1 MPNKMNQ
8 QSGLISHQ
16 STGAPDARRGFL
28 GRFFT
33 HENGHEKTT
42 MEKLIEEHTLARRAI
57 QLDADLAR
65 CRRQAAHFL
74 EITAFE
80 DKAIAAITK
89 QQKLDDLCEQINEL
103 FADDPMTG
111 LVLTARIKEIYRG
124 SKHGVG
130 RKRKR

>member
-1 MPNKMNQ
+1 MKKQTHQ
-8 QSGLISHQ
+8 QSGLIPVSQ
-16 STGAPDARRGFL
+16 DTPVERRGFL

-33 HENGHEKTT
+33 HENGHEKSE
-42 MEKLIEEHTLARRAI
+42 MQRLNEEHALSRRAI

-65 CRRQAAHFL
+65 CRRQAAHYL

-80 DKAIAAITK
+80 DQAMKEIAK
-89 QQKLDDLCEQINEL
+89 QQRLDDLCAQIDDL
-103 FADDPMTG
+103 FEDDPMAA

-124 SKHGVG
+124 SKNGHG